1 MTYFWTFSVP
11 EAGKLEPQELHL
23 DMIAEADRA
32 TAEEKGATQRVC
44 LTGAN
49 KRMFNLLKKAKV
61 QLNKIDQQKQLKSSG
76 VIIVS
81 LIKRIHFK
89 IGMQTVIFLQ

>member
-1 MTYFWTFSVP
+1 
-11 EAGKLEPQELHL
+11 
-23 DMIAEADRA
+23 MIAEADRA
-32 TAEEKGATQRVC
+32 TAAAAAEEKGATQRVRF
-44 LTGAN
+44 TGAN

-76 VIIVS
+76 VIIVP

-89 IGMQTVIFLQ
+89 IAMQTVIFCSKQHA